1 MPRPFGRFDSSNPSG
16 GGRPGAGTGPGQ
28 FGGPAHARMRNPDGS
43 IRQGYVNPDAQMPGN
58 RPPPMWTDSGGG
70 GRMSRMFGG
79 SRGGNIPMMNRNSDN
94 SVGGNDLSR
103 IMGVGRGVSASGSP
117 YGPGAL
123 YGMPSASD
131 SYARQQ
137 FMDMMNGMPRRG
149 GSGIAAGDFLS
160 EGYARDYENMDNAM
174 GSQRGDL
181 ANLSNSVQQGTA
193 MGYGGVGMANQNA
206 RQGDQI
212 AQNGLNELRDQGRQ
226 SNAVYN
232 RARQSINASNTNA
245 RADMQKGIDTKQNA
259 IDQHDFF
266 RKDTVAGGVS
276 GIQSQFASA
285 KQQIQSDP
293 NMSPDDKQA
302 AMDNLNNTM
311 RQQTASF
318 ASQADNEAANSLL
331 AARADLGNS
340 QMSMGSTLGGLAQ
353 QGASIAGGLGM
364 QASQDN
370 QRALMAGYQMMQ
382 QQSQFN
388 GSLSNSAL
396 AAAMQAQT
404 NNDRTRLAIIQENP
418 YGAPQLADTILAM
431 MNAQNMRPGSETS
444 QRFGGRMQG
453 LLGQQQ
459 RRPTFTGYA

>member
-1 MPRPFGRFDSSNPSG
+1 MQTHGGSMSS
-16 GGRPGAGTGPGQ
+16 
-28 FGGPAHARMRNPDGS
+28 
-43 IRQGYVNPDAQMPGN
+43 
-58 RPPPMWTDSGGG
+58 
-70 GRMSRMFGG
+70 MFGG

-117 YGPGAL
+117 HGPGAL
-123 YGMPSASD
+123 YGMASASD

-137 FMDMMNGMPRRG
+137 FMNMMNGRPQRG

-206 RQGDQI
+206 QQGNQI
-212 AQNGLNELRDQGRQ
+212 AQDGLNELRDQGRQ
-226 SNAVYN
+226 SNAVYD

-245 RADMQKGIDTKQNA
+245 RADMQRGVDTQANA
-259 IDQHDFF
+259 IEHQDFF

-311 RQQTASF
+311 RQQTASY
-318 ASQADNEAANSLL
+318 AANADSEAANSLL
-331 AARADLGNS
+331 AARTNLGQS
-340 QMSMGSTLGGLAQ
+340 QMTMGSTLGSLAQ

-404 NNDRTRLAIIQENP
+404 NNDRTQLAIIQENP

-444 QRFGGRMQG
+444 ERFGGRMQG
-453 LLGQQQ
+453 LLGQG
-459 RRPTFTGYA
+459 RRGNRFGGYA

>member
-1 MPRPFGRFDSSNPSG
+1 MPSPFGNFDSGNISG
-16 GGRPGAGTGPGQ
+16 GGTAGRGVGARG
-28 FGGPAHARMRNPDGS
+28 FGGVGRPRMRNPDGS
-43 IRQGYVNPDAQMPGN
+43 LQQGYINPHGQMPPGMN
-58 RPPPMWTDSGGG
+58 PPMQTDSGGG
-70 GRMSRMFGG
+70 RMSSLFGS
-79 SRGGNIPMMNRNSDN
+79 SRGGNIPLMNRNSDN
-94 SVGGNDLSR
+94 SVGGNGLGR
-103 IMGVGRGVSASGSP
+103 FMGVGRGVSASGSP
-117 YGPGAL
+117 HGPGAM
-123 YGMPSASD
+123 YGAPSASD
-131 SYARQQ
+131 SYARQA
-137 FMDMMNGMPRRG
+137 FEDMMNGRPQRG

-193 MGYGGVGMANQNA
+193 MGYGGIGMAEQNA
-206 RQGDQI
+206 RQGNQV
-212 AQNGLNELRDQGRQ
+212 AREGLNELRDQGRQ

-245 RADMQKGIDTKQNA
+245 RADMQKGIDTKQSA

-266 RKDTVAGGVS
+266 RKDSVAGGMS
-276 GIQSQFASA
+276 AIDSQFASA
-285 KQQIQSDP
+285 RQQIQSSQMDP
-293 NMSPDDKQA
+293 AEKQVEL
-302 AMDNLNNTM
+302 DNLNRVMN
-311 RQQTASF
+311 QQRSAF
-318 ASQADNEAANSLL
+318 AANADSEAANTLL
-331 AARADLGNS
+331 AARGDLANS

>member
-1 MPRPFGRFDSSNPSG
+1 MPSPFGNFDSSNRSG
-16 GGRPGAGTGPGQ
+16 SGTPGRGTGPGQ
-28 FGGPAHARMRNPDGS
+28 FGGVGRPRMRNPDGS
-43 IRQGYVNPDAQMPGN
+43 IRQGYVNPHGQMPPGMN
-58 RPPPMWTDSGGG
+58 PPMQTHGGG
-70 GRMSRMFGG
+70 SSMSSMFGR

-103 IMGVGRGVSASGSP
+103 LMGVGRGVSAGGSQ
-117 YGPGAL
+117 YGPGAM
-123 YGMPSASD
+123 YGAPSASD

-137 FMDMMNGMPRRG
+137 FMDMMNGRPQRG

-160 EGYARDYENMDNAM
+160 EGYARDYENMDRAM

-181 ANLSNSVQQGTA
+181 ANLSNSVQQGTSMA
-193 MGYGGVGMANQNA
+193 YGGVGMANQNA
-206 RQGDQI
+206 QQGNQI
-212 AQNGLNELRDQGRQ
+212 AQDGLNELREQGKQ
-226 SNAVYN
+226 SNAVYD

-245 RADMQKGIDTKQNA
+245 RADMQKGIDTQQSA
-259 IDQHDFF
+259 IDNQDFF

-318 ASQADNEAANSLL
+318 ASQADSEAANSLL
-331 AARADLGNS
+331 AARTNLGNS

-453 LLGQQQ
+453 LLGQGQ
-459 RRPTFTGYA
+459 RGSRFGGYA

>member
-1 MPRPFGRFDSSNPSG
+1 MPSPFGNFNSGNPSG
-16 GGRPGAGTGPGQ
+16 GGTPGRGVGARG
-28 FGGPAHARMRNPDGS
+28 FGGVGRPRMRNPDGS
-43 IRQGYVNPDAQMPGN
+43 LQQGYINPHGQMPPGMN
-58 RPPPMWTDSGGG
+58 PPMQTDSGGG
-70 GRMSRMFGG
+70 RMSSLFGS
-79 SRGGNIPMMNRNSDN
+79 SRGGNIPLMNRNSNN
-94 SVGGNDLSR
+94 SVGGNGLGR
-103 IMGVGRGVSASGSP
+103 FMGVGRGVSASGSP
-117 YGPGAL
+117 HGPGAM
-123 YGMPSASD
+123 YGAPSASD
-131 SYARQQ
+131 SYARQA
-137 FMDMMNGMPRRG
+137 FEDMMNGKPQRG

-232 RARQSINASNTNA
+232 RARQSINASNTNT
-245 RADMQKGIDTKQNA
+245 RADMQKGVDTQANA
-259 IDQHDFF
+259 IEQQDFF

-285 KQQIQSDP
+285 RQQIQSDP

-318 ASQADNEAANSLL
+318 ASNADSEAANSLL
-331 AARADLGNS
+331 AARTNLGQS
-340 QMSMGSTLGGLAQ
+340 QMAMGSTLGSLAQ

>member
-1 MPRPFGRFDSSNPSG
+1 MPSPFGNFDSGNISG
-16 GGRPGAGTGPGQ
+16 GGTPGRGVGARG
-28 FGGPAHARMRNPDGS
+28 FGGVGRRRMRNPDGS
-43 IRQGYVNPDAQMPGN
+43 LRQGYVNPHGQMPPGMN
-58 RPPPMWTDSGGG
+58 PPMQTDSGG

-79 SRGGNIPMMNRNSDN
+79 SQGGNIPMMNRNSDN
-94 SVGGNDLSR
+94 SVGGNSLSR
-103 IMGVGRGVSASGSP
+103 LMGVGRGVSASGSP
-117 YGPGAL
+117 HGPGAL

-137 FMDMMNGMPRRG
+137 FMDMMNGRPQRG

-160 EGYARDYENMDNAM
+160 EGYARDYENMDRAM

-206 RQGDQI
+206 QQGNQI
-212 AQNGLNELRDQGRQ
+212 AQDGLNELREQGRQ
-226 SNAVYN
+226 SNAVYD

-245 RADMQKGIDTKQNA
+245 RADMQRGVDTQASA
-259 IDQHDFF
+259 IEQQDFF
-266 RKDTVAGGVS
+266 RKDTVAGGMS
-276 GIQSQFASA
+276 AIDSQFAA
-285 KQQIQSDP
+285 ERQRIQSSQMDP
-293 NMSPDDKQA
+293 ADKQVEI
-302 AMDNLNNTM
+302 DNLNRVMN
-311 RQQTASF
+311 QQRSAF
-318 ASQADNEAANSLL
+318 AANADSEAANSLL
-331 AARADLGNS
+331 AARTNLGNS

-444 QRFGGRMQG
+444 ERFGGRMQG
-453 LLGQQQ
+453 LLGQG
-459 RRPTFTGYA
+459 RRGNRFGGYA